1 MCRGRGVC
9 VQVQVLCRP
18 EALAPMGL
26 ESQTVEHLPW
36 ELNSI
41 LGKSSPQS
49 HLLILPSPFLF
60 LDGINSSF
68 QNNLILVDRKESKL
82 CLEECCNS
90 DKILTLLVFM
100 FSQVLIPTLPFPV
113 WQTEQLAR
121 VIWPLPAL
129 SVQCGCCLCSL

>member
-1 MCRGRGVC
+1 MCVR
-9 VQVQVLCRP
+9 VQVLYRP
-18 EALAPMGL
+18 EALVPMGL
-26 ESQTVEHLPW
+26 ESQTVEPPW
-36 ELNSI
+36 ELNPI

-90 DKILTLLVFM
+90 EKILTLLVFM
-100 FSQVLIPTLPFPV
+100 FSLMLIPTLPFPG

-121 VIWPLPAL
+121 VIWLLPAL
-129 SVQCGCCLCSL
+129 SV